1 MKLSDKEVELL
12 VLSLN
17 PLVEMNR
24 ECNPERGKQL
34 GFLQEKLEKYY
45 EHQKYLDC
53 IEALEA
59 EDEYLCRLEV
69 QLSK

>member
-1 MKLSDKEVELL
+1 MELTLKEVELL

-24 ECNPERGKQL
+24 ECNPARGREL
-34 GFLQEKLEKYY
+34 GFLQDKLEKYY
-45 EHQKYLDC
+45 EHQKYLDH